1 LIGAPILSY
10 PSQEGTFILDCDASA
25 NNIGAVLSQVQNNG
39 EKVISYASRTMT
51 KSEKNYCVAKKEM
64 LALVFFVK
72 KLRHYLLGKQFRVRT
87 DHKALAW
94 LWSFKEPEDQ
104 IARWQ
109 AYLAEFDMEIVH
121 RKGFSHGYA
130 DSMSRRPNRTSI
142 QLQDDDIIEGG
153 AFCNVVESNGKFDW
167 KKAQSKDCNLEQIIK
182 MKADTVSPI
191 VRDDHSTVMKRLI
204 GQWEN
209 ILVKDGVLYRK
220 FEKDS
225 GDVQLQFVVPANMQK
240 KLVKELHAGVGG
252 GHLGVK
258 KTSLK
263 VKDRFY
269 WSDWSQDVEIC
280 CAECVACASKKNPTK
295 LPRAPLVSIKTGAPL
310 EKVALDILGPLPK
323 TSRGNQYIVVISD
336 YFTKWTEAYPLR
348 NHKAKTI
355 AKKLVEEF
363 ICRSELHIRY

>member
-1 LIGAPILSY
+1 M
-10 PSQEGTFILDCDASA
+10 
-25 NNIGAVLSQVQNNG
+25 QNNE
-39 EKVISYASRTMT
+39 EKVICYASRTMT
-51 KSEKNYCVAKKEM
+51 KSEKNYCVMKKEM

-72 KLRHYLLGKQFRVRT
+72 KFRHYLLGKKFRVRT

-109 AYLAEFDMEIVH
+109 AYLAEFDMEIVP
-121 RKGFSHGYA
+121 RKGFSHGNA

-142 QLQDDDIIEGG
+142 QLQDDDIIDGG
-153 AFCNVVESNGKFDW
+153 AFCNVVASNGKFDW

-182 MKADTVSPI
+182 MKDDTVSPI

-240 KLVKELHAGVGG
+240 KLVKELHVGIG
-252 GHLGVK
+252 GGVK

-269 WSDWSQDVEIC
+269 WPGWSQDVEIC
-280 CAECVACASKKNPTK
+280 CVCCMCFKEKSNKAPESASCVN
-295 LPRAPLVSIKTGAPL
+295 
-310 EKVALDILGPLPK
+310 
-323 TSRGNQYIVVISD
+323 
-336 YFTKWTEAYPLR
+336 
-348 NHKAKTI
+348 
-355 AKKLVEEF
+355 
-363 ICRSELHIRY
+363 